1 MLGFSSWS
9 HGGAAS
15 ISGRTM
21 SLRRAGLA
29 LAFGVMVA
37 PAITVGQ
44 ESPPT
49 FEFSFSNPGARSL
62 GLGGAFAALAD
73 DATAAFANPA
83 GLVQLASLEI
93 SAELRHW
100 RYSTP
105 YIEGGRYDAA
115 RDVVMHS
122 DAAVSRIL
130 GYGLTRAE
138 RSGSNE
144 EIQMAME
151 EGLLE
156 VVPRLERR
164 THYLATLANIATLL
178 GLLGTIIG
186 LTEAFS
192 TVAAADPADKAN
204 LLSASISIAMN
215 TTAFGLIV
223 AIPLLLVH
231 AVMQTKTAELVDNLE
246 MVTVRLSNLVVG
258 TGRS

>member
-1 MLGFSSWS
+1 MDLFYT
-9 HGGAAS
+9 
-15 ISGRTM
+15 I
-21 SLRRAGLA
+21 
-29 LAFGVMVA
+29 LAFFQSGGPFMYPILLVLAVGV
-37 PAITVGQ
+37 AIAV
-44 ESPPT
+44 ERYIYLSVVR
-49 FEFSFSNPGARSL
+49 ARNRGVWKRVL
-62 GLGGAFAALAD
+62 PLL
-73 DATAAFANPA
+73 
-83 GLVQLASLEI
+83 
-93 SAELRHW
+93 
-100 RYSTP
+100 
-105 YIEGGRYDAA
+105 EGGRYEAA
-115 RDVVMHS
+115 REVVMHS

-130 GYGLTRAE
+130 GYGLNRAE
-138 RSGSNE
+138 RSGSGD

-192 TVAAADPADKAN
+192 SVAAAGPADKAN

-231 AVMQTKTAELVDNLE
+231 AVMQTKTSELVDNLE
-246 MVTVRLSNLVVG
+246 MVTVRLSNLMVG
-258 TGRS
+258 SDRLGASGL